1 MMYLKQDFNRLQF
14 NHHFVFDQ
22 QVDTKSVFQLQP
34 VVHNREYY
42 LLLIK

>member
-1 MMYLKQDFNRLQF
+1 MRHLKQGF

-22 QVDTKSVFQLQP
+22 QVDAKSVFQLQP
-34 VVHNREYY
+34 VVPNRECY